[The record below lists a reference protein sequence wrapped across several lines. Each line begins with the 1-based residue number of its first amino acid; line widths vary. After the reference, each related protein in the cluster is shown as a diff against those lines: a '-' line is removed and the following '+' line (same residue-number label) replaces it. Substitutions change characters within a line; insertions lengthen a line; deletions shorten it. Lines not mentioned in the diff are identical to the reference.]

1 MACVRMRIET
11 RGGGGWGGRRRK
23 RNEGR
28 IGDDEVSVNIDPELG
43 CWSSGIFGC
52 LGVKILETDK

>member
-1 MACVRMRIET
+1 MRIET
-11 RGGGGWGGRRRK
+11 RRGGGWGGRRRK

-52 LGVKILETDK
+52 LGVKVLEKDK